1 MKTEMIDRLV
11 APYVK
16 NQQLTYDDF
25 DKIFGSALTHKEEYK
40 IVDYLDSKGIELV
53 DELPENADN
62 DSLDGM
68 DSILELDDQQ
78 DDEPDSASDDSK
90 EEELV
95 VYNKNVRQKNSTLCM
110 MIQQGNKQAVQDLC
124 VKNQKLVIKYAYEY
138 SKRTKFLTIDDLA
151 QFGYFGLMR
160 AAQGYDPAKGTSFS
174 TYAVIWIKQAI
185 RRAIAD
191 EETTVRM
198 PVHMCETIYKVE
210 KYDNQFAR
218 EGIENLS
225 QRVRMIAEA
234 CEMTEEK
241 VIETMMYR
249 QQYMQSVSLDCPIGE
264 DHNSFLGD
272 YVVDEKAPSVEDTA
286 AEDFLKEQLPKILS
300 TLKPREEQVIRL
312 HFGLDDG
319 RAETLQE
326 IGDKFGVSRER
337 IRQIE
342 EKALRRLRHPSRSRQ
357 LREYLD

>member
-160 AAQGYDPAKGTSFS
+160 AAQGYDPAKGTSSALTLSYGSSRQSEGPLRMKKPLCACPFICVKQS
-174 TYAVIWIKQAI
+174 IKL
-185 RRAIAD
+185 RN
-191 EETTVRM
+191 M
-198 PVHMCETIYKVE
+198 TISSHAK
-210 KYDNQFAR
+210 
-218 EGIENLS
+218 G
-225 QRVRMIAEA
+225 
-234 CEMTEEK
+234 
-241 VIETMMYR
+241 
-249 QQYMQSVSLDCPIGE
+249 
-264 DHNSFLGD
+264 
-272 YVVDEKAPSVEDTA
+272 
-286 AEDFLKEQLPKILS
+286 LK
-300 TLKPREEQVIRL
+300 TCPRESV
-312 HFGLDDG
+312 
-319 RAETLQE
+319 
-326 IGDKFGVSRER
+326 
-337 IRQIE
+337 
-342 EKALRRLRHPSRSRQ
+342 
-357 LREYLD
+357 